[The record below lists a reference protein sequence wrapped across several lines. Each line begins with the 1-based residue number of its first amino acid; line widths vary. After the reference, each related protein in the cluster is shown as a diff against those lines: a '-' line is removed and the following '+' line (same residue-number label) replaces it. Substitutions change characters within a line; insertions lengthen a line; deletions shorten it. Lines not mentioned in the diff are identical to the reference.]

1 MKVLVYG
8 SLNIDHVYA
17 LPHFVRPGETV
28 SSTRYEKHA
37 GGKGLNQAI
46 ALAKAGLPVW
56 FAGAIGRDGLFL
68 KETLEKAGVNTSF
81 LNVLKDV
88 PTGHAIIQVE
98 QSGGNAIILYGGANQ
113 TNTRAQAAQT
123 LANFGAGDYVLLQNE
138 INGGEEIIRLAHER
152 GVGVILNPSPMTDAL
167 RRWPLEQVYFLILNE
182 VEGADLTGKTES
194 DEILRGLEERYPFCR
209 VVLTLGE
216 KGAVYAFRGER
227 VHQAAFRAQAV
238 DTTAAGDSFNAGFA
252 CALAR
257 GMNRR
262 EALRL
267 ANAVGALSTTAMGA
281 QAAMPSLEGA
291 LALIHSQRGKR

>member
-88 PTGHAIIQVE
+88 PTGHAVIQVE

-113 TNTRAQAAQT
+113 ANTRAQAAQT

-167 RRWPLEQVYFLILNE
+167 RRWPLEQVDFLILNE
-182 VEGADLTGKTES
+182 VEGADLTGKTEP

-238 DTTAAGDSFNAGFA
+238 DTTAAGDTFTGYF
-252 CALAR
+252 LR
-257 GMNRR
+257 GVLSGGAVQD
-262 EALRL
+262 ALRL
-267 ANAVGALSTTAMGA
+267 AARASAITVSRPGAGESIPCFDEVTG
-281 QAAMPSLEGA
+281 SLDA
-291 LALIHSQRGKR
+291 SR